1 METAHS
7 RSFYQK
13 PQRDRHGIVEE
24 RTDVQTGTLH
34 TGDGCFSQ
42 TYFPSAC
49 GYWPACRWMY
59 SIRSGSAGLRRLSWN
74 RAVAEESSLGHVRWS
89 EKHKTHMLLLLLPE
103 EAALPHS
110 KDVAAKAI
118 CAAEAWHSPV
128 EVLWTVWTVED
139 CAVGS
144 RWQASWM
151 LTYNLCKWSRSETQ
165 SLDRSRGAKAKLGG
179 QLVSFYKLKQSPS
192 SYLGLE
198 DAALYLQCTSVVM
211 QGMRCRSPHTT
222 PAADHHLLWQS
233 NLGIK
238 SVGTPGWTTTCNQ
251 GFGTSCSTRKALV
264 IFHPSSEIGWLPPSL
279 DTVGLQVRMLPFSV
293 T

>member
-13 PQRDRHGIVEE
+13 PQRDRHGIVKE

-49 GYWPACRWMY
+49 GYWPACRWMH
-59 SIRSGSAGLRRLSWN
+59 SIHSGCAGLRRLSWN
-74 RAVAEESSLGHVRWS
+74 RAVAEESSLGHVGWS

-128 EVLWTVWTVED
+128 EVLWTVFEQWKTV
-139 CAVGS
+139 
-144 RWQASWM
+144 
-151 LTYNLCKWSRSETQ
+151 L
-165 SLDRSRGAKAKLGG
+165 
-179 QLVSFYKLKQSPS
+179 
-192 SYLGLE
+192 
-198 DAALYLQCTSVVM
+198 SV
-211 QGMRCRSPHTT
+211 QG
-222 PAADHHLLWQS
+222 DKHHE
-233 NLGIK
+233 
-238 SVGTPGWTTTCNQ
+238 C
-251 GFGTSCSTRKALV
+251 
-264 IFHPSSEIGWLPPSL
+264 
-279 DTVGLQVRMLPFSV
+279 
-293 T
+293 